1 MNMRRSWLIS
11 ILSLI
16 IIIVIAGA
24 GYAVVRRGISLP
36 GHLQKDSG
44 SNVSDYSAIFLT
56 NGQVYFGKI
65 YSGPSDQVDLRDIYY
80 LQVSQ
85 QIQPNGSSATP
96 TPTDSSGNNV
106 VLVKLGNEL
115 HGPVDEMHINTSQVL
130 FIESLKSDSKVVDA
144 IAKYQ
149 AK

>member
-1 MNMRRSWLIS
+1 MRRSWLIS

-16 IIIVIAGA
+16 VIIVVVGA
-24 GYAVVRRGISLP
+24 GYAVIRRGVMLP

-44 SNVSDYSAIFLT
+44 SNTSDYSAVFLT

-65 YSGPSDQVDLRDIYY
+65 YSGPSDQVDLRNIYY

-85 QIQPNGSSATP
+85 QIQPNNSSPTP
-96 TPTDSSGNNV
+96 TPTDSSNNV

-115 HGPVDEMHINTSQVL
+115 HGPVDEMHINNSQVL
-130 FIESLKSDSKVVDA
+130 FVESLKNDSKVVKA
-144 IAKYQ
+144 IADYQ
-149 AK
+149 NK

>member
-1 MNMRRSWLIS
+1 MRRSWLIS

-16 IIIVIAGA
+16 VIIVVVGA
-24 GYAVVRRGISLP
+24 GYAVIRRGVMLP
-36 GHLQKDSG
+36 GRLQKDAG
-44 SNVSDYSAIFLT
+44 SNTSDYSAVFLT

-65 YSGPSDQVDLRDIYY
+65 YSGPSDQVDLRNIYY

-85 QIQPNGSSATP
+85 QIQPNNSSPTP
-96 TPTDSSGNNV
+96 TPADSSNNV

-115 HGPVDEMHINTSQVL
+115 HGPVDEMHINNSQVL
-130 FIESLKSDSKVVDA
+130 FVESLKNDSKVVKA
-144 IAKYQ
+144 IADYQ